1 MSLKTDIWN
10 LRASSVW
17 ELRPG
22 LRPQLFRGGA
32 DLRRAARDGVEE
44 RESILGLG
52 SEGNGEGAGGRKK
65 GQEGVTSEEVM
76 RR

>member
-1 MSLKTDIWN
+1 M
-10 LRASSVW
+10 
-17 ELRPG
+17 
-22 LRPQLFRGGA
+22 
-32 DLRRAARDGVEE
+32 EE